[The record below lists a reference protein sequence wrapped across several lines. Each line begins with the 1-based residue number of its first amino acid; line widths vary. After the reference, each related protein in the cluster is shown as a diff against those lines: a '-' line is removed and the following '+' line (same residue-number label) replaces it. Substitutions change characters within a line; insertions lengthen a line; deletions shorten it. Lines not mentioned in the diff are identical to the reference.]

1 MKSFI
6 IALAMVFMYFL
17 AFVAFEWLI
26 GIIFAAG
33 AVTRCIGAIVCTGA
47 LLIAQCITYV
57 EMESK

>member
-26 GIIFAAG
+26 GAIFAAG
-33 AVTRCIGAIVCTGA
+33 VVARCVGAAFCTVALIIV
-47 LLIAQCITYV
+47 QCIVYV
-57 EMESK
+57 EGQ

>member
-26 GIIFAAG
+26 GAIFAAG
-33 AVTRCIGAIVCTGA
+33 VVARCIGAAFCTIA
-47 LLIAQCITYV
+47 LAIAQCIIYV
-57 EMESK
+57 EGQ

>member
-26 GIIFAAG
+26 GVIFAAG
-33 AVTRCIGAIVCTGA
+33 AVTRCIGAAFCTIALVIV
-47 LLIAQCITYV
+47 QCIVHV
-57 EMESK
+57 EGS